1 MYTISMKDVYTHD
14 HERALEQEVLA
25 KYDLP
30 HGLTI
35 WRSHDTIGLDDEAHY
50 FSHGTDK
57 YVLVWSDHP
66 NETFIH
72 EEKLPPVY
80 VRGGPDEWLHIE
92 SGELT
97 GHYSLYHDV
106 VLSNKPAVS

>member
-1 MYTISMKDVYTHD
+1 MTDTWT
-14 HERALEQEVLA
+14 HERERLLEQDVLA

-30 HGLTI
+30 HGLTV

-50 FSHGTDK
+50 FTHGVDR

-72 EEKLPPVY
+72 EEKLPPVFTHE
-80 VRGGPDEWLHIE
+80 GADEWLHIE
-92 SGELT
+92 SGEVA
-97 GHYSLYHDV
+97 GYYSLYRD
-106 VLSNKPAVS
+106 SKTPSSPIVS